1 MSVEDEEKNRVTMK
15 IDITKAEEDKYV
27 VQATKLLGDRFQY
40 NDLFKELKGY
50 FGGHVNAKA

>member
-1 MSVEDEEKNRVTMK
+1 MK